1 MTQQLISE
9 DSPGSILFPEYA
21 TLLDLISREV
31 QGLSDEQLDWQSD
44 RWEWSKWS
52 VRRQLSHM
60 SSVFYS
66 WLLRL
71 WGDTLFPDGGHG
83 VDDVTALVEM
93 VDRYWGQAAAQSRA
107 YPELP
112 TVLDALGGGI
122 DLAQRVL
129 AERSVGFLRSHTLV
143 RTGDRGPQQVLMG
156 KAHPTGVTRTDER
169 RFTVTLEWTMRHIY
183 FEETTHLYN
192 NQRLKRAQGLSTVV
206 EVPRVGYWLV
216 DGWDRSEP

>member
-9 DSPGSILFPEYA
+9 DSPGSTLFPEYA

-93 VDRYWGQAAAQSRA
+93 YDSR
-107 YPELP
+107 EDLP
-112 TVLDALGGGI
+112 TILDALRGGI

-129 AERSVGFLRSHTLV
+129 AERSVGFLRNHTLV
-143 RTGDRGPQQVLMG
+143 LTGDPGPQQVLMG
-156 KAHPTGVTRTDER
+156 NAHTSGVTRTGER
-169 RFTVTLEWTMRHIY
+169 TTLRTLEWTMRHIY

-192 NQRLKRAQGLSTVV
+192 IQRLKRAQGLSTVV
-206 EVPRVGYWLV
+206 EVPRVGYWVV